1 MRINHGNDLLVRI
14 IYMYLLSLT
23 AIYRRAIHVLRDLTS
38 EITNGFYLSATC
50 QAPVLCKYT
59 NAASAHG
66 EEVHYD
72 ILGGIF
78 MHWWCLQWWN
88 YDNLILCKLRYWLYL
103 FWIYNNLLMHQGDV
117 ILKILQAHNT
127 FFLLVDIS
135 IRDRGKYMVN
145 YNCEELHVV

>member
-1 MRINHGNDLLVRI
+1 MRINYGNDLLVRI
-14 IYMYLLSLT
+14 IYMYLLILT
-23 AIYRRAIHVLRDLTS
+23 AICRRAIHVLRDLLS

-88 YDNLILCKLRYWLYL
+88 YDNPILCKLRYWLFIFFELAITCLCIKGMFYL
-103 FWIYNNLLMHQGDV
+103 KFCRHIIYSSFQLAFVLGTGEN
-117 ILKILQAHNT
+117 IW
-127 FFLLVDIS
+127 
-135 IRDRGKYMVN
+135 
-145 YNCEELHVV
+145 